1 MKKMIFVL
9 FVMCS
14 IQMFAQLPANNL
26 YFDQVKSS
34 LLLDSFRFK
43 KSTTNNEIY
52 LFESWYNS
60 GRIVQDNKI
69 YKLGSLNYN
78 IRNDR
83 FEAKFEQDSIFVINS
98 PEDVVVEVNNR
109 KFKRFV
115 DPDTDRSTFFEVAAI
130 FKGGSII
137 VRHGLK
143 VEEGPINPLTK
154 ETSGPD
160 VLVQKHDYFYSKE
173 GDTLYLEAIKLKK
186 RSIFNL
192 IAENK
197 KMEIQKYVKKN
208 KLKYSNIYDVAKI
221 LDYYD
226 SI

>member
-1 MKKMIFVL
+1 MKKMIFIL
-9 FVMCS
+9 FVMFG
-14 IQMFAQLPANNL
+14 IKTYAQLPINNL

-34 LLLDSFRFK
+34 LLLDSFRYK

-83 FEAKFEQDSIFVINS
+83 FEAKFDQDSIFVINS

-109 KFKRFV
+109 KFKRFL
-115 DPDTDRSTFFEVAAI
+115 DPDTKRSTFFEVVAN

-137 VRHGLK
+137 IRHGLK
-143 VEEGPINPLTK
+143 VEEGSINPLTK

-160 VLVQKHDYFYSKE
+160 VLVKKEDYFYTK
-173 GDTLYLEAIKLKK
+173 DTNSYLIKIKL
-186 RSIFNL
+186 
-192 IAENK
+192 NK
-197 KMEIQKYVKKN
+197 KSIIDLIVESKKTEIQKFAKGN
-208 KLKYSNIYDVAKI
+208 KLKYTKVNDVAKI
-221 LDYYD
+221 LKYYD